1 MRAYMY
7 AYDYR
12 NLGMARDL
20 VLSLGLPTRLCGE
33 CSLCPVSCSV
43 GFAVPEKIR
52 DIVRIR
58 EIPPEFL
65 A

>member
-7 AYDYR
+7 VYDYR

-20 VLSLGLPTRLCGE
+20 VSSLGLPSRLCGE
-33 CSLCPVSCSV
+33 CALCPVRCSS
-43 GFAVPEKIR
+43 GFAVREKIR